1 MARKYRITISCIFV
15 TLFLC
20 QQVLTSQQYLTFQN
34 SKHIQHNNYCI
45 NCESELI
52 PRIWELLGPFPTGT
66 REQDF
71 GADPLEA
78 YGGFTNFNFSET
90 QTFPSELADNNTV
103 KWSRIGTKRDGIVG
117 PIQFENIRW
126 KFNRN
131 SFGWAINQFQ
141 MWARGYFELSPD
153 ITNLKDIKNI
163 TDIKETIPVLIQFHN
178 IGDFYVDNRRLFG
191 DWYDYKKSWHVLHLQ
206 PGNHVINVRLVNEIR
221 IFGDKIPPDFKFQC
235 QIRKLNEKEK
245 VMMILS
251 QTIIVPNLVNG
262 HLAGRFISIG
272 ILNTLEKEWITISK
286 VVVVNS
292 NVKMTASI
300 VDTKINVD
308 SISGVRIAPS
318 QHRNIKIILNINSSV
333 IIGNPVSFRLQF
345 TVISKSKKQ
354 TTFWIMTTDLITIHH
369 KSFGECYKF
378 TFEDFDGTVQYA
390 MVSPPIESCHPE
402 KCPILVAL
410 HGSGDEAES
419 EFWTSAFK
427 RQQNAWIIFP
437 NGRTPWGYDWHGPS
451 LKNIQKAIE
460 YFVTYMP
467 GVPVNKKLEILPNPD
482 KLFISGHSN
491 GGQGALFFMSHFPE
505 SVIAGISAAGFL
517 KIQKY
522 VPYYCWNSESHIDPI
537 LKGILESSIT
547 EFNNDLYSANLVDIP
562 ILVRV
567 GSDDDNVP
575 PIHSRMLVRLVN
587 EHSGN
592 IHAVNLSE
600 ISEKGHWFEN
610 IMNDELMQTF
620 LNKYLIISHKNE
632 TSLTTKYPKKF
643 TIVLNNPASFGGKNG
658 IFVEQLKIP
667 FRLGKLKVLIDKNN
681 NGDGIYKIKTSNI
694 KRFRFNNESNFMTIF
709 DDIKKIIIDDTEFE
723 FENLLLNGYFK
734 KNSRKNSWKFSKD
747 NKWIQ
752 KEKNPSTYGPAH
764 QILESKQTII
774 IVIGTRNVSGVKSKT
789 KKFFEIAQ
797 EIAHSW
803 YLYGGGDSEIVY
815 DHELIDK
822 IKNDELINE
831 YKGNLI
837 LLGSTYENFV
847 TELLLKFNKSEVK
860 FYKNGS
866 FCLKHV
872 KFSDPEIGILFLH
885 PFRKNQL
892 LLILAGTDE
901 KGLDQVTRL
910 FPKRS
915 GVPIPD
921 WIITGPETS
930 WKGVGGLLG
939 AGFWD
944 NKWKFNNAIGYLT

>member
-1 MARKYRITISCIFV
+1 MAREYTFIISCIFV

-20 QQVLTSQQYLTFQN
+20 QWVLASQQRLTFQN
-34 SKHIQHNNYCI
+34 SKHIRHNNYY
-45 NCESELI
+45 
-52 PRIWELLGPFPTGT
+52 
-66 REQDF
+66 F

-78 YGGFTNFNFSET
+78 YGGFANFNFSET

-103 KWSRIGTKRDGIVG
+103 KWSRIDTNRDGI
-117 PIQFENIRW
+117 
-126 KFNRN
+126 FNRN
-131 SFGWAINQFQ
+131 SFGWVINQFQ
-141 MWARGYFELSPD
+141 TWARGYFELSQD
-153 ITNLKDIKNI
+153 IINIKDIKNI
-163 TDIKETIPVLIQFHN
+163 TDIKETIPVLIQCHN
-178 IGDFYVDNRRLFG
+178 IGDFYVNNRRLFG

-286 VVVVNS
+286 VIVVNS
-292 NVKMTASI
+292 NVKMTTSI
-300 VDTKINVD
+300 VDTNTNVG

-318 QHRNIKIILNINSSV
+318 QHRNIKILLNINSSV

-354 TTFWIMTTDLITIHH
+354 TTYWIMTTDLITIHH
-369 KSFGECYKF
+369 KSFGEFYKF

-390 MVSPPIESCHPE
+390 MALPPIESCHPE

-410 HGSGDEAES
+410 HGSGVEVES

-437 NGRTPWGYDWHGPS
+437 TGRTLWGYDWHGPS

-491 GGQGALFFMSHFPE
+491 GGQGAWFFMSHFPE
-505 SVIAGISAAGFL
+505 SIIAGMPAAGFS

-537 LKGILESSIT
+537 LKGILESSIA
-547 EFNNDLYSANLVDIP
+547 EFNNDLYSSNLIP
-562 ILVRV
+562 
-567 GSDDDNVP
+567 
-575 PIHSRMLVRLVN
+575 
-587 EHSGN
+587 
-592 IHAVNLSE
+592 
-600 ISEKGHWFEN
+600 EKGHWFEN
-610 IMNDELMQTF
+610 IMNDELMQAF
-620 LNKYLIISHKNE
+620 LNKYLSISHKNE
-632 TSLTTKYPKKF
+632 TSLTSKYPKNF

-667 FRLGKLKVLIDKNN
+667 FRLGKLKIV
-681 NGDGIYKIKTSNI
+681 
-694 KRFRFNNESNFMTIF
+694 
-709 DDIKKIIIDDTEFE
+709 IDDTEFN
-723 FENLLLNGYFK
+723 FKNLLLNGYFK
-734 KNSRKNSWKFSKD
+734 KSSKKNSWKFSKD

-764 QILESKQTII
+764 QILESKQIII

-789 KKFFEIAQ
+789 NKFLEIAQ

-815 DHELIDK
+815 DHELVDK
-822 IKNDELINE
+822 IKNNGPINK

-847 TELLLKFNKSEVK
+847 TRLLLKHNKSEVK

-866 FCLKHV
+866 FSLKHV
-872 KFSDPEIGILFLH
+872 KFSDPEI
-885 PFRKNQL
+885 
-892 LLILAGTDE
+892 AGTDE

-910 FPKRS
+910 FPKRT

-944 NKWKFNNAIGYLT
+944 NKWKFNDAIGYLT